1 MKANATMHPAPQ
13 TLATA
18 LAEVGLTVSL
28 TVQRTDG
35 RPLDANDLA
44 ALDAIVMCHDLEHAA
59 PVSDEV
65 AAKIASLAPQ
75 PSTLHNTGAAG
86 RSAW

>member
-1 MKANATMHPAPQ
+1 MTTNATTRPAPQ

-44 ALDAIVMCHDLEHAA
+44 ALNAIVMCHDMEHAA

-65 AAKIASLAPQ
+65 AAKMASLAPQ
-75 PSTLHNTGAAG
+75 PSALQATGTDG
-86 RSAW
+86 